1 MLRVYNK
8 WLLAGCRCKSG
19 LIFVSFL
26 CYYFVFA
33 SRVTQSC
40 TYRVLYMFVSVC
52 SGVCLAP
59 QSSPPAPCWRV
70 RHTCHVFLIASPVR
84 RLMSRPPSRVTQ
96 RKYYIM
102 IDQKYS
108 LIILDISFSSVSHY
122 LSLVFPAKSIIQ
134 VAAFLHAHNFNFLC
148 ALHFVIH
155 SQTPVCTPEFR
166 SLSLY
171 WRFVTNIFVGAR
183 LSEISHYLSHVFV
196 LFTPGHLFTHLSFR

>member
-1 MLRVYNK
+1 MPVQVRFNIRLFSLLLLRFRITSDPKLY
-8 WLLAGCRCKSG
+8 
-19 LIFVSFL
+19 VS
-26 CYYFVFA
+26 CPVH
-33 SRVTQSC
+33 VC
-40 TYRVLYMFVSVC
+40 VRVLRCVS
-52 SGVCLAP
+52 GP

-134 VAAFLHAHNFNFLC
+134 VAAFLHADNFSFLC

-155 SQTPVCTPEFR
+155 SQTPVCTPEYR

-183 LSEISHYLSHVFV
+183 LPEISHYLSHVFV